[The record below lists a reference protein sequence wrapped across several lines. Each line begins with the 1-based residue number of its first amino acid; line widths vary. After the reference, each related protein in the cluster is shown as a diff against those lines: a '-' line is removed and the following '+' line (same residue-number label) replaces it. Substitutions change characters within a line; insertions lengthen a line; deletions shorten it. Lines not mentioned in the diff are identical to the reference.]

1 VENGGERGGRRS
13 AAEVNEARG
22 AGTVVEADSGSC
34 LLLSLRAASLLAR
47 LPFCCFTP
55 SRCRPAGEG
64 NGTGNAPLRPPK
76 RRLSFYKKK
85 DVELLV
91 VGPRPVHSGRRRGV
105 AGVRSRDP
113 LTYFGLT
120 DIWDR
125 THMSVI

>member
-55 SRCRPAGEG
+55 SRCRP
-64 NGTGNAPLRPPK
+64 PK